1 MFTLRFYCWSRFGM
15 SSIVGLLLLLTAVQS
30 LAQLPTGSIL
40 GVVRD
45 TSGGVVA
52 SAAVTVRN
60 LDTGLSRTLT
70 TESDGSYRF
79 PALPVGNYEV
89 DVTHAGFNTET
100 RAGLTLTVTQEAV
113 VNITLRVG
121 AASQRVVVTEQAP
134 LVDTTTSSLGGLV
147 SEQKIVE
154 LPLNGRNFLDLTM
167 LQTGVSNVSSQ
178 EVYATGVL
186 AGVGGDVFTSNGA
199 PTRSNNYML
208 DGAVMQN
215 LYGLNPASVAQ
226 TELGLDG
233 IKEYKTITDMFS
245 AEYGL
250 TMGSQTTLV
259 SRGGTNKFHGDGFE
273 FLRNSALDARNFF
286 DAGPIPR
293 FQQDQFGGSFGGPIK
308 KEKTFFHAVY
318 EGLRSNL
325 GLTTVDIVPDA
336 GCHGPAGAVVW
347 NGDSTIAA
355 RPAGSIGPCTQ
366 LGTDP
371 LGTGSS
377 NSVTIA
383 PVAVPL
389 LALLPNPNLPN
400 DQFTFAGSQRT
411 GENFGQIRVDHNFS
425 NSDTVFFRYTMD
437 DTHQTKPLQFP
448 DVHDRYF
455 SRSQYVTLS
464 ENHIFSPALL
474 NAFRASFSRTGFVTQ
489 SVSSA
494 HDSFVTGQ
502 STGSMNIGAVISGP
516 ETYGP
521 ESYSGYTKQ
530 NILTWSDDIFW
541 TKGKHALKFGTLIN
555 RYGQGML
562 INFFTPGAITFPS
575 MAGFLQ
581 GQVQSFAFTP
591 PTSNANRYFLYN
603 TFGFYAQ
610 DDIRVNPRFTLNL
623 GVRYEFN
630 TTPREM
636 SGRQYRFLHFATETA
651 ATPGPVIRNASLKN
665 FGPRIGFAWDVFGNG
680 KTSLRGGSGIY
691 YDIANLGSALTQD
704 ADGTPPLS
712 FQGGQFFSAPYPV
725 LQLPLDQFYPVG
737 PPFKGSVISP
747 VEYYVKQPYLIQYNL
762 TVQRQLPGDTALG
775 VSYVGSRGIH
785 LWDILEGNQA
795 IPTSIVNG
803 QKFWDPFSPNYRRIN
818 PFWGDYTLFTTRGDS
833 YYNSLQVELTK
844 RLTRGLEFQSSY
856 TWGKLIDTG
865 EGQFPVADNSTNFYT
880 DPYNLRSDR
889 GPSEYDAA
897 NQWKFNMLYHFPGI
911 KSEQIAAKLL
921 NGWWTG
927 NIVTIESGFAFSPTL
942 GFFQSN
948 ALNNQHDRPDVVTSA
963 NVAAVRNGTYMRD
976 GVLAGQ
982 NPNAVPFDKN
992 TVTTGGIT
1000 PIFDPNTNTF
1010 TQHGWFNPNMFVVG
1024 PPGFLGNSG
1033 RGMLRGPGLRTWD
1046 FSLNKDTRLPFL
1058 GEAGNLEFR
1067 AEFFNI
1073 LNRPNLNLP
1082 DNSTYVSGPSFIAE
1096 GVVSGT
1102 TSVSQT
1108 SGQILSTTT
1117 PSREI
1122 QFGLRIEF

>member
-1 MFTLRFYCWSRFGM
+1 
-15 SSIVGLLLLLTAVQS
+15 
-30 LAQLPTGSIL
+30 
-40 GVVRD
+40 
-45 TSGGVVA
+45 
-52 SAAVTVRN
+52 
-60 LDTGLSRTLT
+60 
-70 TESDGSYRF
+70 
-79 PALPVGNYEV
+79 
-89 DVTHAGFNTET
+89 
-100 RAGLTLTVTQEAV
+100 
-113 VNITLRVG
+113 
-121 AASQRVVVTEQAP
+121 
-134 LVDTTTSSLGGLV
+134 
-147 SEQKIVE
+147 
-154 LPLNGRNFLDLTM
+154 
-167 LQTGVSNVSSQ
+167 
-178 EVYATGVL
+178 
-186 AGVGGDVFTSNGA
+186 
-199 PTRSNNYML
+199 
-208 DGAVMQN
+208 
-215 LYGLNPASVAQ
+215 
-226 TELGLDG
+226 
-233 IKEYKTITDMFS
+233 
-245 AEYGL
+245 
-250 TMGSQTTLV
+250 
-259 SRGGTNKFHGDGFE
+259 
-273 FLRNSALDARNFF
+273 
-286 DAGPIPR
+286 
-293 FQQDQFGGSFGGPIK
+293 
-308 KEKTFFHAVY
+308 
-318 EGLRSNL
+318 
-325 GLTTVDIVPDA
+325 
-336 GCHGPAGAVVW
+336 
-347 NGDSTIAA
+347 
-355 RPAGSIGPCTQ
+355 
-366 LGTDP
+366 
-371 LGTGSS
+371 
-377 NSVTIA
+377 
-383 PVAVPL
+383 
-389 LALLPNPNLPN
+389 
-400 DQFTFAGSQRT
+400 
-411 GENFGQIRVDHNFS
+411 
-425 NSDTVFFRYTMD
+425 
-437 DTHQTKPLQFP
+437 
-448 DVHDRYF
+448 
-455 SRSQYVTLS
+455 
-464 ENHIFSPALL
+464 
-474 NAFRASFSRTGFVTQ
+474 
-489 SVSSA
+489 
-494 HDSFVTGQ
+494 
-502 STGSMNIGAVISGP
+502 
-516 ETYGP
+516 
-521 ESYSGYTKQ
+521 
-530 NILTWSDDIFW
+530 
-541 TKGKHALKFGTLIN
+541 
-555 RYGQGML
+555 
-562 INFFTPGAITFPS
+562 
-575 MAGFLQ
+575 
-581 GQVQSFAFTP
+581 
-591 PTSNANRYFLYN
+591 
-603 TFGFYAQ
+603 
-610 DDIRVNPRFTLNL
+610 
-623 GVRYEFN
+623 
-630 TTPREM
+630 
-636 SGRQYRFLHFATETA
+636 
-651 ATPGPVIRNASLKN
+651 
-665 FGPRIGFAWDVFGNG
+665 
-680 KTSLRGGSGIY
+680 
-691 YDIANLGSALTQD
+691 
-704 ADGTPPLS
+704 
-712 FQGGQFFSAPYPV
+712 